1 MIMQYDIILGT
12 NFNSTMTSFQT
23 IMIQTFYFT
32 DPALNIKVSFIL
44 KKKMVNNK
52 LDACLKSNYIILS

>member
-32 DPALNIKVSFIL
+32 DPALNIKVPFIL
-44 KKKMVNNK
+44 KKRW
-52 LDACLKSNYIILS
+52 